1 MPLARQPVASD
12 EQSHA
17 PSASDHEPSASPT
30 PFSSALVFVSQAQC
44 PSFTHSS
51 SESMF
56 SQISGGGGDGDGTD
70 GGDDGGVDGG
80 DAGGVDG
87 GVDGENARWH
97 REEESH
103 PSWAVSHVPSPTF
116 DMHLPP
122 SSNVALPFSSSSSHW
137 QQPIAEHSCLPNPLP
152 SHASSP
158 LRSSAG
164 ARLSHTQIGVA
175 MHVDSSPTDSQ
186 RVEHVS
192 DVLSQSQSILS
203 LHLLFFPS
211 RASQAGGGADGGVYG
226 GSEGGADGGA
236 FGSGG
241 GVDGGADGPT
251 GRHFPPNPK
260 DAKE

>member
-1 MPLARQPVASD
+1 MHSLLFSEKLAFLRQVLAEEPLSK
-12 EQSHA
+12 
-17 PSASDHEPSASPT
+17 
-30 PFSSALVFVSQAQC
+30 
-44 PSFTHSS
+44 
-51 SESMF
+51 
-56 SQISGGGGDGDGTD
+56 ISVLGK
-70 GGDDGGVDGG
+70 
-80 DAGGVDG
+80 
-87 GVDGENARWH
+87 
-97 REEESH
+97 
-103 PSWAVSHVPSPTF
+103 
-116 DMHLPP
+116 
-122 SSNVALPFSSSSSHW
+122 SSNTVPQDEPA
-137 QQPIAEHSCLPNPLP
+137 LP

-211 RASQAGGGADGGVYG
+211 RASQASGGADGGVYG